1 VIHHVSLPARDPA
14 RVAAVL
20 AELTGGA
27 VVPFSGARG
36 YLVALEDAAG
46 TAIEVVADTLMLK
59 PGEGDRPL
67 QLTHADAPN
76 GSTAY
81 PFHMLLTVAVD
92 QQTVM
97 AVGAREG
104 WRTRHFWRGSG
115 GRRDFELIELWVE
128 NRLLIELVTPEMAAT
143 YARHM
148 AETRRSARPLP
159 PPSPPPNLCSPS
171 LVHPA
176 S

>member
-20 AELTGGA
+20 AELTGGV

-46 TAIEVVADTLMLK
+46 TAIEVVADTLRLR
-59 PGEGDRPL
+59 PGEGDRGL
-67 QLTHADAPN
+67 RLTHTDAPDDA
-76 GSTAY
+76 TAY
-81 PFHMLLTVAVD
+81 PFHLLLAVKVD
-92 QQTVM
+92 QATVM

-115 GRRDFELIELWVE
+115 GSRDFALIELWVE
-128 NRLLIELVTPEMAAT
+128 DRLLIELVTPEMAAT

-148 AETRRSARPLP
+148 AETRIISRA
-159 PPSPPPNLCSPS
+159 
-171 LVHPA
+171 
-176 S
+176 